1 MKIANFK
8 RDADNNVVAI
18 LEDDSEVILSAAYI
32 ESNKPRVGSEYGP
45 PCVVEEV
52 VVASEV
58 VHIEE
63 VVETP
68 IVQEKTVVEDPT
80 DQSNEDGNNL

>member
-18 LEDDSEVILSAAYI
+18 LEDDSEVILSAGYI

-45 PCVVEEV
+45 PSV
-52 VVASEV
+52 
-58 VHIEE
+58 IEE

-68 IVQEKTVVEDPT
+68 VVETPIVEET
-80 DQSNEDGNNL
+80 LVEEDGNDS

>member
-45 PCVVEEV
+45 PSV
-52 VVASEV
+52 
-58 VHIEE
+58 IEE

-68 IVQEKTVVEDPT
+68 IAETPVIETPVVEETVVE
-80 DQSNEDGNNL
+80 EDGNDS

>member
-8 RDADNNVVAI
+8 RDGDNNVVAI
-18 LEDDSEVILSAAYI
+18 FDDDSEVILSADYI
-32 ESNKPRVGSEYGP
+32 ESNKPRVGSEYGTP
-45 PCVVEEV
+45 SVVEEV

-68 IVQEKTVVEDPT
+68 VVQETPVVEAPT
-80 DQSNEDGNNL
+80 E

>member
-18 LEDDSEVILSAAYI
+18 LEDDSEVILSAGYI

-52 VVASEV
+52 A
-58 VHIEE
+58 
-63 VVETP
+63 ETP
-68 IVQEKTVVEDPT
+68 IAETPVIETPVVEET
-80 DQSNEDGNNL
+80 LVEEDGNDS

>member
-18 LEDDSEVILSAAYI
+18 LEDDSEVILSAGYN

-45 PCVVEEV
+45 PSVVEEV
-52 VVASEV
+52 AETP
-58 VHIEE
+58 
-63 VVETP
+63 VVEET
-68 IVQEKTVVEDPT
+68 IVEENPT
-80 DQSNEDGNNL
+80 DQSNEDGNDS

>member
-32 ESNKPRVGSEYGP
+32 ESHKPRVGSEYGTP
-45 PCVVEEV
+45 SV
-52 VVASEV
+52 
-58 VHIEE
+58 IKE

-68 IVQEKTVVEDPT
+68 IAETPVIETPVVEETVVE
-80 DQSNEDGNNL
+80 EDGNDS

>member
-18 LEDDSEVILSAAYI
+18 LEDDSEVILSAGYI

-45 PCVVEEV
+45 PSVV
-52 VVASEV
+52 
-58 VHIEE
+58 EE

-68 IVQEKTVVEDPT
+68 IAETPVIETPVVEETVVE
-80 DQSNEDGNNL
+80 EDGNDS

>member
-18 LEDDSEVILSAAYI
+18 LEDDSEVILSAGYI

-45 PCVVEEV
+45 PSVIEEVIEAPVIETPVVEE
-52 VVASEV
+52 
-58 VHIEE
+58 
-63 VVETP
+63 
-68 IVQEKTVVEDPT
+68 TVVE
-80 DQSNEDGNNL
+80 EDGNDS

>member
-18 LEDDSEVILSAAYI
+18 LEDDSEVILSAGYI

-45 PCVVEEV
+45 PSVV
-52 VVASEV
+52 
-58 VHIEE
+58 EE

-68 IVQEKTVVEDPT
+68 VVETPVAET
-80 DQSNEDGNNL
+80 PVVEETLVEEDGNDS